1 MGVERVEDPSRVQG
15 RALLGSRGNA
25 PCVSL
30 QKGVSRMENLAPA
43 GNWDALRSAVAAG
56 ADAVYLGYA
65 AYSARAGAGNFDEQQ
80 LRDAVRFAH
89 LHHVR
94 VHVTVNT
101 LIKDGELAGVVDVLR
116 LLSEIRVD
124 AVLVQDLGV
133 LRMARRCFPDLPIHA
148 STQMAIHN
156 ATGVRFC
163 RNQGMTRAVLARE
176 CSAAEIALAAK
187 EGIEIEV
194 FGHGAQCVAVSGEC
208 LFSSVVGGRS
218 GNRGRCAQPCRLLYT
233 YRGKT
238 AAWLSP
244 RDVCMR
250 DDLPELNKAGVASIK
265 LEGRLK
271 RPEYVATIANSY
283 RNAIDAMDNGHFRKA
298 DEAEMTGLRQ
308 IFSRGGFMRGYA
320 MGAEDAGVIDP
331 ARVSHGGVKIGRVE
345 FAAGNMARVRLERS
359 LDDGDGL
366 QIRTAQGDAEL
377 IYAGHDTEAGQ
388 IAVVRLRPDIRT
400 KAGDEVYRLTSE
412 KQLQWAR
419 SLAIPAIPADMAL
432 IAYPGK
438 PLALTMTDGESS
450 ATVMGDTVA
459 PAQSRAM
466 SEEDARRSLGKLSD
480 TPFSLRTLTVQTA
493 GAFVPV
499 SALNQLRRE
508 ACQQLAEARIAAFTR
523 KAGREETAD
532 DLIYPDTPDAPSMAI
547 VRTREQADAMQG
559 AADLLVW
566 YPEDFRV
573 DALESGLRDM
583 PDGVWLQLPTVCEEK
598 TLDLLYAF
606 VQRNAGKLGGIVLGS
621 VGQLGCTWNVP
632 MGAGSGIPVMNR
644 RAAQFLLEQGCRFVT
659 ASSELS
665 GAELRTLMQNHPPV
679 VVPAYGR
686 EQLMLL
692 HHCPART
699 YLGLTKGH
707 AACRMCDQHSPDALA
722 GQTLTDR
729 RGTVYPLLRQ
739 RLPEGCLVRLMNA
752 LPTNNIR
759 RVRQAGYA
767 PMMVLTTENAQEAA
781 DVRAVMDGEMRE
793 LEGTSNHW
801 NRPVE

>member
-1 MGVERVEDPSRVQG
+1 
-15 RALLGSRGNA
+15 
-25 PCVSL
+25 
-30 QKGVSRMENLAPA
+30 MENLAPA

-101 LIKDGELAGVVDVLR
+101 LIKDGEMAGVVDVLR

-298 DEAEMTGLRQ
+298 DEAEMSGLRQ

-419 SLAIPAIPADMAL
+419 SLVIPAIPADMAL

-450 ATVMGDTVA
+450 VTVTGDTVA

-523 KAGREETAD
+523 KAGREENAD

-547 VRTREQADAMQG
+547 VRTREQADAMQD

-566 YPEDFRV
+566 YPEDFRA
-573 DALESGLRDM
+573 DALESGLRNM

-598 TLDLLYAF
+598 TLDLLCDF

-621 VGQLGCTWNVP
+621 VGQLGRTWNVP

>member
-1 MGVERVEDPSRVQG
+1 
-15 RALLGSRGNA
+15 
-25 PCVSL
+25 
-30 QKGVSRMENLAPA
+30 MENLAPA

-101 LIKDGELAGVVDVLR
+101 LIKDGEMAGVVDVLR

-163 RNQGMTRAVLARE
+163 RQQGMTRAVLARE

-298 DEAEMTGLRQ
+298 DENEITGLRQ

-419 SLAIPAIPADMAL
+419 SLVIPAIPADMAL

-450 ATVMGDTVA
+450 VTVTGDTVA

-566 YPEDFRV
+566 YPEDFRA

-598 TLDLLYAF
+598 TLDLLCNF

-621 VGQLGCTWNVP
+621 VGQLGRTWNVP

-739 RLPEGCLVRLMNA
+739 RMPEGCLVRLMNA

>member
-1 MGVERVEDPSRVQG
+1 
-15 RALLGSRGNA
+15 
-25 PCVSL
+25 
-30 QKGVSRMENLAPA
+30 MENLAPA

-101 LIKDGELAGVVDVLR
+101 LIKDGEMAGVVDVLR
-116 LLSEIRVD
+116 LLSEIHVD

-156 ATGVRFC
+156 VTGVRFC

-345 FAAGNMARVRLERS
+345 FAAGNMARVRLERN

-419 SLAIPAIPADMAL
+419 SLVIPAIPADMAL

-450 ATVMGDTVA
+450 VTVTGDTVA

-480 TPFSLRTLTVQTA
+480 MPFSLRTLTVQTA

-523 KAGREETAD
+523 KAGREEPAD
-532 DLIYPDTPDAPSMAI
+532 DLIYPDTPDVPSMAI

-566 YPEDFRV
+566 YPEDFRA

-598 TLDLLYAF
+598 TLDLLCNF

-621 VGQLGCTWNVP
+621 VGQLGRTWNVP

-707 AACRMCDQHSPDALA
+707 AACRMCDQHSLDALA

>member
-1 MGVERVEDPSRVQG
+1 
-15 RALLGSRGNA
+15 
-25 PCVSL
+25 
-30 QKGVSRMENLAPA
+30 MENLAPA

-89 LHHVR
+89 LHHVG

-101 LIKDGELAGVVDVLR
+101 LIKDGEMAGVVDVLR

-250 DDLPELNKAGVASIK
+250 DDLPELYKAGVASIK

-419 SLAIPAIPADMAL
+419 SLAIPAILADMAL

-450 ATVMGDTVA
+450 VTVTGDTVA

-523 KAGREETAD
+523 KAGREEPAD
-532 DLIYPDTPDAPSMAI
+532 DLIYPDMPDAPSMAI

-566 YPEDFRV
+566 YPEDFRA

-621 VGQLGCTWNVP
+621 VGQLGHTWNVP

-781 DVRAVMDGEMRE
+781 DVCAVMDGEMRE

>member
-1 MGVERVEDPSRVQG
+1 MYKDSADTILGNCDTTLFLGGKEKTTLKEMSE
-15 RALLGSRGNA
+15 LLGKETIDLYNTSETRSN
-25 PCVSL
+25 
-30 QKGVSRMENLAPA
+30 QKSFGLNYQKTGKQLMTE
-43 GNWDALRSAVAAG
+43 DEIAVMDG
-56 ADAVYLGYA
+56 GKCIM
-65 AYSARAGAGNFDEQQ
+65 Q
-80 LRDAVRFAH
+80 LRGVRPFFSNKFDITKH
-89 LHHVR
+89 
-94 VHVTVNT
+94 
-101 LIKDGELAGVVDVLR
+101 KQYR
-116 LLSEIRVD
+116 LLSDYDEKNAFDIEKYVKNLCKAKVRDNDTVD
-124 AVLVQDLGV
+124 
-133 LRMARRCFPDLPIHA
+133 
-148 STQMAIHN
+148 
-156 ATGVRFC
+156 
-163 RNQGMTRAVLARE
+163 
-176 CSAAEIALAAK
+176 
-187 EGIEIEV
+187 EV
-194 FGHGAQCVAVSGEC
+194 
-208 LFSSVVGGRS
+208 
-218 GNRGRCAQPCRLLYT
+218 
-233 YRGKT
+233 
-238 AAWLSP
+238 
-244 RDVCMR
+244 
-250 DDLPELNKAGVASIK
+250 
-265 LEGRLK
+265 
-271 RPEYVATIANSY
+271 
-283 RNAIDAMDNGHFRKA
+283 
-298 DEAEMTGLRQ
+298 
-308 IFSRGGFMRGYA
+308 
-320 MGAEDAGVIDP
+320 EDAGVIDP

-345 FAAGNMARVRLERS
+345 FTAGNMARVRLERS

-450 ATVMGDTVA
+450 VTVTGDTVA

-480 TPFSLRTLTVQTA
+480 TPFSLRALTVQTA

-566 YPEDFRV
+566 YPEDFRA

-598 TLDLLYAF
+598 TLDLLCDF

-621 VGQLGCTWNVP
+621 VGQLGRTWNVP

>member
-1 MGVERVEDPSRVQG
+1 
-15 RALLGSRGNA
+15 
-25 PCVSL
+25 
-30 QKGVSRMENLAPA
+30 MENLAPA

-101 LIKDGELAGVVDVLR
+101 LIKDGEMAGVVDVLR

-450 ATVMGDTVA
+450 VTVTGDTVA

-547 VRTREQADAMQG
+547 VRTREQADAVQG

-566 YPEDFRV
+566 YPEDFRA

-621 VGQLGCTWNVP
+621 VGQLGRTWNVP

>member
-1 MGVERVEDPSRVQG
+1 
-15 RALLGSRGNA
+15 
-25 PCVSL
+25 
-30 QKGVSRMENLAPA
+30 MENLAPA

-101 LIKDGELAGVVDVLR
+101 LIKDGEMAGVVDVLR

-438 PLALTMTDGESS
+438 PLALTMTDGENSV
-450 ATVMGDTVA
+450 TVTGDTVA

-480 TPFSLRTLTVQTA
+480 TPFSLRVLTVQTA

-523 KAGREETAD
+523 KAGREEPAD

-566 YPEDFRV
+566 YPEDFRA

-598 TLDLLYAF
+598 TLDALDAF

-621 VGQLGCTWNVP
+621 VGQLGRTWNVP

-665 GAELRTLMQNHPPV
+665 GAELRKLMQNHPPV

-699 YLGLTKGH
+699 YLELTKGH

>member
-1 MGVERVEDPSRVQG
+1 
-15 RALLGSRGNA
+15 
-25 PCVSL
+25 
-30 QKGVSRMENLAPA
+30 MENLAPA

-101 LIKDGELAGVVDVLR
+101 LIKDGEMAGVVDVLR

-163 RNQGMTRAVLARE
+163 RQQGMTRAVLARE

-450 ATVMGDTVA
+450 VTVTGDTVA

-480 TPFSLRTLTVQTA
+480 TPFSLRSLTVQTA

-523 KAGREETAD
+523 KAGREEPAD
-532 DLIYPDTPDAPSMAI
+532 DLIYPDLPDAPSMAI

-566 YPEDFRV
+566 YPEDFRA
-573 DALESGLRDM
+573 DALESGLRAM

-598 TLDLLYAF
+598 TLDLLCDF
-606 VQRNAGKLGGIVLGS
+606 VQKNAGKLGGIVLGS
-621 VGQLGCTWNVP
+621 VGQLGRTWNVP

-729 RGTVYPLLRQ
+729 RETVYPLLRQ

>member
-1 MGVERVEDPSRVQG
+1 
-15 RALLGSRGNA
+15 
-25 PCVSL
+25 
-30 QKGVSRMENLAPA
+30 MENLAPA

-388 IAVVRLRPDIRT
+388 IAVVRLRPDVRT

-438 PLALTMTDGESS
+438 PLALTMTDGENSV
-450 ATVMGDTVA
+450 TVTGDTVA

-480 TPFSLRTLTVQTA
+480 TPFSLRVLTVQTA

-523 KAGREETAD
+523 KAGREEPAD

-566 YPEDFRV
+566 YPEDFRA

-598 TLDLLYAF
+598 TLDALDAF
-606 VQRNAGKLGGIVLGS
+606 VQKNAGKLGGIVLGS
-621 VGQLGCTWNVP
+621 VGQLGRTWNVP

-644 RAAQFLLEQGCRFVT
+644 RAVQFLLEQGCRFVT

>member
-1 MGVERVEDPSRVQG
+1 
-15 RALLGSRGNA
+15 
-25 PCVSL
+25 
-30 QKGVSRMENLAPA
+30 MENLAPA

-101 LIKDGELAGVVDVLR
+101 LIKDGEMAGVMDVLR
-116 LLSEIRVD
+116 LLGEIRVD

-298 DEAEMTGLRQ
+298 DENEITGLRQ

-450 ATVMGDTVA
+450 VTVTGDTVA

-523 KAGREETAD
+523 KTGREEPAD
-532 DLIYPDTPDAPSMAI
+532 ELIYPDTPDAPSMAI

-566 YPEDFRV
+566 YPEDFRA
-573 DALESGLRDM
+573 DALESGLRAM

-598 TLDLLYAF
+598 TLDLLCDF
-606 VQRNAGKLGGIVLGS
+606 VQKNAGKLGGIVLGS
-621 VGQLGCTWNVP
+621 VGQLGRTWNVP

-644 RAAQFLLEQGCRFVT
+644 RAVQFLLEQGCRFVT

>member
-1 MGVERVEDPSRVQG
+1 
-15 RALLGSRGNA
+15 
-25 PCVSL
+25 
-30 QKGVSRMENLAPA
+30 MENLAPA

-148 STQMAIHN
+148 STQMAIQN

-283 RNAIDAMDNGHFRKA
+283 RNAIDAMNNGHFRKA

-377 IYAGHDTEAGQ
+377 IYAGHGTEAGQ
-388 IAVVRLRPDIRT
+388 IAVVRLRSDIRT

-450 ATVMGDTVA
+450 VTVTGDTAA

-480 TPFSLRTLTVQTA
+480 TPFSLRALTVQTA

-499 SALNQLRRE
+499 SVLNQLRRE
-508 ACQQLAEARIAAFTR
+508 ACQQLVEARIAAFTR
-523 KAGREETAD
+523 KAGREEPAD

-566 YPEDFRV
+566 YPEDFRA

-606 VQRNAGKLGGIVLGS
+606 VQRNTGKLGGIVLGS
-621 VGQLGCTWNVP
+621 VGQLGRTWNVP

-644 RAAQFLLEQGCRFVT
+644 RAVQFLLEQGCRFVT

>member
-1 MGVERVEDPSRVQG
+1 
-15 RALLGSRGNA
+15 
-25 PCVSL
+25 
-30 QKGVSRMENLAPA
+30 MENLAPA

-101 LIKDGELAGVVDVLR
+101 LIKDGEMAGVVDVLR

-331 ARVSHGGVKIGRVE
+331 VRVSHGGVKIGRVE

-388 IAVVRLRPDIRT
+388 IAVVRLRSDIRT

-419 SLAIPAIPADMAL
+419 SLAIPAIPADMMVV
-432 IAYPGK
+432 AYPGK

-523 KAGREETAD
+523 KAGREEPAD

-566 YPEDFRV
+566 YPEDFRA

-606 VQRNAGKLGGIVLGS
+606 VQRNAEKLGGIVLGS
-621 VGQLGCTWNVP
+621 VGQLGRTWNVP

-781 DVRAVMDGEMRE
+781 DVCAVMDGEMRE

>member
-1 MGVERVEDPSRVQG
+1 
-15 RALLGSRGNA
+15 
-25 PCVSL
+25 
-30 QKGVSRMENLAPA
+30 MENLAPA

-101 LIKDGELAGVVDVLR
+101 LIKDGEMAGVVDVLR
-116 LLSEIRVD
+116 LLGEIRVD

-298 DEAEMTGLRQ
+298 DENEITGLRQ

-419 SLAIPAIPADMAL
+419 SLVIPAIPADMAL

-450 ATVMGDTVA
+450 VTVTGDTAA

-523 KAGREETAD
+523 KAGREEPAD
-532 DLIYPDTPDAPSMAI
+532 ELIYPDTPDAPSMAI

-566 YPEDFRV
+566 YPEDFRA
-573 DALESGLRDM
+573 DALESGLRAM

-598 TLDLLYAF
+598 TLDLLCDF
-606 VQRNAGKLGGIVLGS
+606 VQKNAGKLGGIVLGS
-621 VGQLGCTWNVP
+621 VGQLGRTWNVP

>member
-1 MGVERVEDPSRVQG
+1 
-15 RALLGSRGNA
+15 
-25 PCVSL
+25 
-30 QKGVSRMENLAPA
+30 MENLAPA

-345 FAAGNMARVRLERS
+345 FAAGNMARVRLERN

-388 IAVVRLRPDIRT
+388 IAVVRLRSDIRT

-450 ATVMGDTVA
+450 VTVTGDTVA

-480 TPFSLRTLTVQTA
+480 TPFSLRALTVQTA

-523 KAGREETAD
+523 KAGREEPAD

-598 TLDLLYAF
+598 TLDLLCDF

-621 VGQLGCTWNVP
+621 VGQLGRTWNVP

-692 HHCPART
+692 HHCLART

>member
-1 MGVERVEDPSRVQG
+1 
-15 RALLGSRGNA
+15 
-25 PCVSL
+25 
-30 QKGVSRMENLAPA
+30 MENLAPA

-101 LIKDGELAGVVDVLR
+101 LIKDGEMAGVVDVLR

-298 DEAEMTGLRQ
+298 DENEITGLRQ

-331 ARVSHGGVKIGRVE
+331 ARVSHGGVKIGKVE

-438 PLALTMTDGESS
+438 PLTLTMTDGESS
-450 ATVMGDTVA
+450 VTVTGDTVA

-523 KAGREETAD
+523 KAGREEPAD

-566 YPEDFRV
+566 YPEDFRA

-598 TLDLLYAF
+598 TLDELDAF

-621 VGQLGCTWNVP
+621 VGQLGRTWNVP

>member
-1 MGVERVEDPSRVQG
+1 
-15 RALLGSRGNA
+15 
-25 PCVSL
+25 
-30 QKGVSRMENLAPA
+30 MENLAPA

-163 RNQGMTRAVLARE
+163 RQQGMTRAVLARE

-419 SLAIPAIPADMAL
+419 SLVIPAIPADMAL

-450 ATVMGDTVA
+450 VTVTGDTVA

-523 KAGREETAD
+523 KAGREENAD

-583 PDGVWLQLPTVCEEK
+583 PDCVWLQLPTVCEEK
-598 TLDLLYAF
+598 TLDALYAF

-621 VGQLGCTWNVP
+621 VGQLGRTWNVP

>member
-1 MGVERVEDPSRVQG
+1 
-15 RALLGSRGNA
+15 
-25 PCVSL
+25 
-30 QKGVSRMENLAPA
+30 MENLAPA

-116 LLSEIRVD
+116 LLGEIRVD

-450 ATVMGDTVA
+450 VTVTGDTVA

-566 YPEDFRV
+566 YPEDFRA

-598 TLDLLYAF
+598 TLDLLCDF

-621 VGQLGCTWNVP
+621 VGQLGRTWNVP

>member
-1 MGVERVEDPSRVQG
+1 
-15 RALLGSRGNA
+15 
-25 PCVSL
+25 
-30 QKGVSRMENLAPA
+30 MENLAPA

-283 RNAIDAMDNGHFRKA
+283 RNAIDAMNNGHFRKA

-377 IYAGHDTEAGQ
+377 IYAGHGTEAGQ

-438 PLALTMTDGESS
+438 PLALTMTDGENSV
-450 ATVMGDTVA
+450 TVTGDTVA

-480 TPFSLRTLTVQTA
+480 TPFSLRVLTVQTA

-523 KAGREETAD
+523 KAGREEPAD

-566 YPEDFRV
+566 YPEDFRA

-598 TLDLLYAF
+598 TLDLLCDF

-621 VGQLGCTWNVP
+621 VGQLGRTWNVP
-632 MGAGSGIPVMNR
+632 MGAGRGIPVMNR

>member
-1 MGVERVEDPSRVQG
+1 
-15 RALLGSRGNA
+15 
-25 PCVSL
+25 
-30 QKGVSRMENLAPA
+30 MENLAPA

-101 LIKDGELAGVVDVLR
+101 LIKDGEMAGVVDVLR

-283 RNAIDAMDNGHFRKA
+283 RNAIDAMNNGHFCKA

-450 ATVMGDTVA
+450 VTVTGDTVA

-532 DLIYPDTPDAPSMAI
+532 DLIYPDTLDAPSMAI

-566 YPEDFRV
+566 YPEDFRA

-621 VGQLGCTWNVP
+621 VGQLGRTWNVP

>member
-1 MGVERVEDPSRVQG
+1 
-15 RALLGSRGNA
+15 
-25 PCVSL
+25 
-30 QKGVSRMENLAPA
+30 MENLAPA

-101 LIKDGELAGVVDVLR
+101 LIKDGEMAGVVDVLR
-116 LLSEIRVD
+116 LLGEIRVD

-283 RNAIDAMDNGHFRKA
+283 RNAIDAMDDGHFRKA
-298 DEAEMTGLRQ
+298 DENEITGLRQ

-377 IYAGHDTEAGQ
+377 IYAGHDTEAEQ

-419 SLAIPAIPADMAL
+419 SLVIPAIPADMAL

-450 ATVMGDTVA
+450 VTVTGDTAA

-523 KAGREETAD
+523 KTGREEPAD
-532 DLIYPDTPDAPSMAI
+532 ELIYPDTPDAPSMAI

-566 YPEDFRV
+566 YPEDFRA

-598 TLDLLYAF
+598 TLDLLCAF

-621 VGQLGCTWNVP
+621 VGQLGSTWNVP

-644 RAAQFLLEQGCRFVT
+644 RAVQFLLEQGCRFVT

>member
-1 MGVERVEDPSRVQG
+1 MQG
-15 RALLGSRGNA
+15 AGTESLLGSRGNA

-101 LIKDGELAGVVDVLR
+101 LIKDGEMAGVVDVLR

-345 FAAGNMARVRLERS
+345 FAAGNMARVRLERN

-450 ATVMGDTVA
+450 VTVTGDTVA

-547 VRTREQADAMQG
+547 VRTREQADAMQD

-566 YPEDFRV
+566 YPEDFRA

-583 PDGVWLQLPTVCEEK
+583 PDCVWLQLPTVCEEK
-598 TLDLLYAF
+598 TLDALDAF

-621 VGQLGCTWNVP
+621 VGQLGRTWNVP

>member
-1 MGVERVEDPSRVQG
+1 
-15 RALLGSRGNA
+15 
-25 PCVSL
+25 
-30 QKGVSRMENLAPA
+30 MENLAPA

-101 LIKDGELAGVVDVLR
+101 LIKDGEMAGVVDVLR

-419 SLAIPAIPADMAL
+419 SLAIPAIPADMVL

-450 ATVMGDTVA
+450 VTVTGDTVA

-523 KAGREETAD
+523 KAGREEPAD
-532 DLIYPDTPDAPSMAI
+532 DLIYPDMPDAPSMAI

-559 AADLLVW
+559 ATDLLVW
-566 YPEDFRV
+566 YPEDFRADV
-573 DALESGLRDM
+573 LESGLRDM

-598 TLDLLYAF
+598 TLDALDAF

-621 VGQLGCTWNVP
+621 VGQLGRTWNVP

-707 AACRMCDQHSPDALA
+707 AACRMCDQHSLDALA

>member
-1 MGVERVEDPSRVQG
+1 MQG
-15 RALLGSRGNA
+15 AGTESLLGSRGNA

-101 LIKDGELAGVVDVLR
+101 LIKDGEMAGVVDVLR

-298 DEAEMTGLRQ
+298 DENEITGLRQ

-345 FAAGNMARVRLERS
+345 FAAGNMARVRLERN

-388 IAVVRLRPDIRT
+388 IAVVRLRSDIRT

-450 ATVMGDTVA
+450 VTVTGDTVA

-532 DLIYPDTPDAPSMAI
+532 DLIYPDTLDAPSMAI
-547 VRTREQADAMQG
+547 VRTREQADAVQG

-566 YPEDFRV
+566 YPEDFRA

-598 TLDLLYAF
+598 TLDALDTF

-621 VGQLGCTWNVP
+621 VGQLGRTWNVP

>member
-1 MGVERVEDPSRVQG
+1 
-15 RALLGSRGNA
+15 
-25 PCVSL
+25 
-30 QKGVSRMENLAPA
+30 MENLAPA

-101 LIKDGELAGVVDVLR
+101 LIKDGEMAGVVDVLR

-345 FAAGNMARVRLERS
+345 FAAGNMARVRLERN

-388 IAVVRLRPDIRT
+388 IAVVRLRSDIRT

-450 ATVMGDTVA
+450 VTVMGDTVA

-480 TPFSLRTLTVQTA
+480 TPFSLRALTVQTA

-499 SALNQLRRE
+499 AALNQLRRE
-508 ACQQLAEARIAAFTR
+508 ACQELAEARIAAFTR

-566 YPEDFRV
+566 YPEDFRA

-621 VGQLGCTWNVP
+621 VGQLGRTWNVP

-707 AACRMCDQHSPDALA
+707 AACRMCDQHSLDALA

>member
-1 MGVERVEDPSRVQG
+1 MQG
-15 RALLGSRGNA
+15 AGTESLLGSRGNA

-101 LIKDGELAGVVDVLR
+101 LIKDGEMAGVVDVLR

-450 ATVMGDTVA
+450 VTVTGDTVA

-547 VRTREQADAMQG
+547 VRTREQADAVQG

-566 YPEDFRV
+566 YPEDFRA

-621 VGQLGCTWNVP
+621 VGQLGRTWNVP

>member
-1 MGVERVEDPSRVQG
+1 
-15 RALLGSRGNA
+15 
-25 PCVSL
+25 
-30 QKGVSRMENLAPA
+30 MENLAPA

-187 EGIEIEV
+187 EDIEIEV

-377 IYAGHDTEAGQ
+377 IYAGHGTEAGQ
-388 IAVVRLRPDIRT
+388 IAVVRLRSDIRT

-450 ATVMGDTVA
+450 VTVTGDTVA

-532 DLIYPDTPDAPSMAI
+532 DLIYPDTPDAPSIAI

-566 YPEDFRV
+566 YPENFRA
-573 DALESGLRDM
+573 DALESGLRGM

-598 TLDLLYAF
+598 TLDALDAF

-621 VGQLGCTWNVP
+621 VGQLGRTWNVP

>member
-1 MGVERVEDPSRVQG
+1 
-15 RALLGSRGNA
+15 
-25 PCVSL
+25 
-30 QKGVSRMENLAPA
+30 MENLAPA

-101 LIKDGELAGVVDVLR
+101 LIKDGEMAGVVDVLR

-320 MGAEDAGVIDP
+320 MGTEDAGVIDP

-450 ATVMGDTVA
+450 VTVTGDTAA

-480 TPFSLRTLTVQTA
+480 TPFSLRALTVQAA

-499 SALNQLRRE
+499 SVLNQLRRE

-523 KAGREETAD
+523 KAGREETVD
-532 DLIYPDTPDAPSMAI
+532 DLIYPDTLDAPSMAI

-566 YPEDFRV
+566 YPEDFRA

-583 PDGVWLQLPTVCEEK
+583 PDSVWLQLPTVCEEK
-598 TLDLLYAF
+598 TLDLLCAF

-621 VGQLGCTWNVP
+621 VGQLGRTWNVP

-707 AACRMCDQHSPDALA
+707 AACRICDQHSPDALA

-759 RVRQAGYA
+759 RVRQAGYT

>member
-1 MGVERVEDPSRVQG
+1 MQG
-15 RALLGSRGNA
+15 AGTESLLGSRGNA

-43 GNWDALRSAVAAG
+43 GNWDALGSAVAAG

-283 RNAIDAMDNGHFRKA
+283 RNAIDEMDNGHFRKA

-377 IYAGHDTEAGQ
+377 IYAGHGTEAGQ
-388 IAVVRLRPDIRT
+388 IAVVRLRSDIRT

-419 SLAIPAIPADMAL
+419 SLMIPAIPADMMVV
-432 IAYPGK
+432 AYPGK

-450 ATVMGDTVA
+450 VTVTGDTAA

-523 KAGREETAD
+523 KAGREEPAD
-532 DLIYPDTPDAPSMAI
+532 ELIYPDLPDAPSMAI

-566 YPEDFRV
+566 YPEDFRA
-573 DALESGLRDM
+573 DALESGLRTM

-598 TLDLLYAF
+598 TLDELDAF

-621 VGQLGCTWNVP
+621 VGQLGRTWNVP

>member
-1 MGVERVEDPSRVQG
+1 
-15 RALLGSRGNA
+15 
-25 PCVSL
+25 
-30 QKGVSRMENLAPA
+30 MENLAPA

-101 LIKDGELAGVVDVLR
+101 LIKDGEMAGVVDVLR

-298 DEAEMTGLRQ
+298 DENEITGLRQ

-377 IYAGHDTEAGQ
+377 IYAGHGTEAGQ

-450 ATVMGDTVA
+450 VTVTGDTVA

-480 TPFSLRTLTVQTA
+480 TPFSLRALKVQTA

-523 KAGREETAD
+523 KAGREEPAD

-566 YPEDFRV
+566 YPEDFRA

-598 TLDLLYAF
+598 TLNLLYDF

-621 VGQLGCTWNVP
+621 VGQLGRTWNVP

-644 RAAQFLLEQGCRFVT
+644 RAVQFLLEQGCRFVT

>member
-1 MGVERVEDPSRVQG
+1 
-15 RALLGSRGNA
+15 
-25 PCVSL
+25 
-30 QKGVSRMENLAPA
+30 MENLAPA

-116 LLSEIRVD
+116 LLNEIRVD

-250 DDLPELNKAGVASIK
+250 DALPELNKAGVASIK

-298 DEAEMTGLRQ
+298 DENEITGLRQ

-377 IYAGHDTEAGQ
+377 IYAGHDTEEGQ

-419 SLAIPAIPADMAL
+419 SLVIPAIPADMAL

-450 ATVMGDTVA
+450 VTVTGDTAA

-480 TPFSLRTLTVQTA
+480 TPFSLRALTVQTA

-532 DLIYPDTPDAPSMAI
+532 DLIYPDLPDVPSMAI
-547 VRTREQADAMQG
+547 VRTKEQADAMQG
-559 AADLLVW
+559 AADLLIW
-566 YPEDFRV
+566 YPEDFRA
-573 DALESGLRDM
+573 DALESGLRAM

-598 TLDLLYAF
+598 TLDLLCDF
-606 VQRNAGKLGGIVLGS
+606 VQKNAGKLGGIVLGS
-621 VGQLGCTWNVP
+621 VGQLGRTWNVP

-644 RAAQFLLEQGCRFVT
+644 RAVQFLLEQGCRFVT

-665 GAELRTLMQNHPPV
+665 GAELRTLMRDHPPV

-759 RVRQAGYA
+759 RVRQAGYV

-781 DVRAVMDGEMRE
+781 DVRVVMDGEMRE

>member
-1 MGVERVEDPSRVQG
+1 MMKMKKPE
-15 RALLGSRGNA
+15 LLS
-25 PCVSL
+25 
-30 QKGVSRMENLAPA
+30 PA
-43 GNWDALRSAVAAG
+43 GDWEKLQMAVLYG

-419 SLAIPAIPADMAL
+419 SLAIPAIPADMMVV
-432 IAYPGK
+432 AYPGK
-438 PLALTMTDGESS
+438 PLELTMTDGESS
-450 ATVMGDTVA
+450 VTVTGDTVA

-480 TPFSLRTLTVQTA
+480 TPFSLRALTVQTA

-566 YPEDFRV
+566 YPEDFRA

-598 TLDLLYAF
+598 TLDLLCDF

-621 VGQLGCTWNVP
+621 VGQLGRTWNVP
-632 MGAGSGIPVMNR
+632 MGAGRGIPVMNR

>member
-1 MGVERVEDPSRVQG
+1 
-15 RALLGSRGNA
+15 
-25 PCVSL
+25 
-30 QKGVSRMENLAPA
+30 MENLAPA

-101 LIKDGELAGVVDVLR
+101 LIKDGEMAGVVDVLR

-298 DEAEMTGLRQ
+298 DENEITGLRQ

-377 IYAGHDTEAGQ
+377 IYAGHGTEAGQ

-438 PLALTMTDGESS
+438 PLTLTMTDGESS
-450 ATVMGDTVA
+450 VTVTGDTVA

-523 KAGREETAD
+523 KAGREEPAD

-566 YPEDFRV
+566 YPEDFRADV
-573 DALESGLRDM
+573 LESGLRDM

-598 TLDLLYAF
+598 TLDALDAF

-621 VGQLGCTWNVP
+621 VGQLGRTWNVP

-707 AACRMCDQHSPDALA
+707 AACRMCDQHSLDALA

>member
-1 MGVERVEDPSRVQG
+1 
-15 RALLGSRGNA
+15 
-25 PCVSL
+25 
-30 QKGVSRMENLAPA
+30 MENLAPA

-101 LIKDGELAGVVDVLR
+101 LIKDGEMAGVVDVLR

-298 DEAEMTGLRQ
+298 DEAEMSGLRQ

-345 FAAGNMARVRLERS
+345 FAAGNMARVRLERN

-450 ATVMGDTVA
+450 VTVTGDTVA

-547 VRTREQADAMQG
+547 VRTREQADAMQD

-566 YPEDFRV
+566 YPEDFRA

-583 PDGVWLQLPTVCEEK
+583 PDCVWLQLPTVCEEK
-598 TLDLLYAF
+598 TLDALDAF

-621 VGQLGCTWNVP
+621 VGQLGRTWNVP

>member
-1 MGVERVEDPSRVQG
+1 MQG
-15 RALLGSRGNA
+15 AGTESLLGSRGNA

-101 LIKDGELAGVVDVLR
+101 LIKDGEMAGVVDVLR

-187 EGIEIEV
+187 EDIEIEV

-419 SLAIPAIPADMAL
+419 SLAIPAIPADMMVV
-432 IAYPGK
+432 AYPGK
-438 PLALTMTDGESS
+438 PLELTMTDGESS
-450 ATVMGDTVA
+450 VTVTGDTVA

-480 TPFSLRTLTVQTA
+480 TPFSLRALTVQTA

-499 SALNQLRRE
+499 SVLNQLRRE

-523 KAGREETAD
+523 KAGREEPAD

-598 TLDLLYAF
+598 TLDALDAF

-621 VGQLGCTWNVP
+621 VGQLGRTWNVP
-632 MGAGSGIPVMNR
+632 MGAGRGIPVMNR

>member
-1 MGVERVEDPSRVQG
+1 MQG
-15 RALLGSRGNA
+15 AGTESLLGSRGNA

-101 LIKDGELAGVVDVLR
+101 LIKDGEMAGVVDVLR

-298 DEAEMTGLRQ
+298 DENEMTGLRQ

-388 IAVVRLRPDIRT
+388 IAVVRLRSDIRT

-419 SLAIPAIPADMAL
+419 SLMIPAIPADMMVV
-432 IAYPGK
+432 AYPGK

-450 ATVMGDTVA
+450 VTVTGDTAA

-523 KAGREETAD
+523 KAGREEPAD
-532 DLIYPDTPDAPSMAI
+532 ELIYPDLPDAPSMAI

-566 YPEDFRV
+566 YPEDFRA
-573 DALESGLRDM
+573 DALESGLRTM

-598 TLDLLYAF
+598 TLDELDAF

-621 VGQLGCTWNVP
+621 VGQLGRTWNVP

>member
-1 MGVERVEDPSRVQG
+1 
-15 RALLGSRGNA
+15 
-25 PCVSL
+25 
-30 QKGVSRMENLAPA
+30 MENLAPA

-101 LIKDGELAGVVDVLR
+101 LIKDGEMAGVVDVLR

-187 EGIEIEV
+187 ENIEIEV

-320 MGAEDAGVIDP
+320 MGAEDAGVIAP

-450 ATVMGDTVA
+450 ATVMGDTVV

-508 ACQQLAEARIAAFTR
+508 ACQQLAEARISAFTR
-523 KAGREETAD
+523 KAGREEPAD

-566 YPEDFRV
+566 YPEDFRA

-598 TLDLLYAF
+598 TLDALDAF

-621 VGQLGCTWNVP
+621 VGQLGRTWNVP